1 LFPRAFELTFAHG
14 DASAALD
21 EVEALHNQK
30 IARRPPR
37 VARGAA
43 EPKSALPSREEVMA
57 FIGGAAAPNGERAPA
72 RVTKRDIA
80 RAFGVKGEAKAEL
93 KLIIKDLQAEGAVAR
108 GRKALTVQG
117 RLPSLVVADIA
128 EVDRDGELIAKPVE
142 WSGDGPAPRILV
154 RRSRLKRDR
163 GSTPGLGARVLM
175 RVEFDA
181 NAGQKAPAYSGR
193 VIKILDKMKARAFAV
208 YRVAADGSGRA
219 LPVDKKAA
227 GREFVVPH
235 GMAGEARDGD
245 LVAIEPLREGRL
257 GSPPARVVETIGSV
271 KSERAVSLIALE
283 THHIPHVFS
292 PAALKEAEA
301 ARPVRLSPPR
311 EDWRALPLVTIDPPD
326 AKDHDDAVHA
336 VLDSDPQ
343 NPGGFVVTVAI
354 ADVAAYVHPGSAMD
368 AQALERGNSV
378 YFPDR
383 VVPML
388 PERISND
395 LCSLRA
401 HQDRPAL
408 AVRMVLGADG
418 RKRSHRFQR
427 IMMRSAAKLSYEQA
441 QAAIDGRPD
450 ETTKS
455 LLDSVLKP
463 LYAAH
468 SVIKIERERRDPL
481 DLDLPERK
489 LVLDS
494 EGRLK
499 DVVWP
504 ERLEAHRLIEEFMIL
519 ANVAAAETLEAA
531 HSPLLYRA
539 HDAPSAEKL
548 EDLIEFLRTIGVKLA
563 KGERVRPSH
572 FNGVLAR
579 VRGHAVEALVNEV
592 VLRAQAQAEYAHE
605 NYGHFGLNL
614 RRYAHFTS
622 PIRRYA
628 DLIIHRALI
637 RALNLGPGG
646 LNDMRAGELAQIAE
660 HISAA
665 ERRAMAAERETVDR
679 VIAAHL
685 ADRVGAIFTGR
696 IAGVTRAGL
705 FVKLS
710 DTGADGFV
718 PAATLGDDYFR
729 FEEANRAMVGAR
741 TKETFRL
748 GGEVKVR
755 LVEAAP
761 FAGALRFEIVRPAS
775 ESRAVRHRDAPA
787 PRKPIR
793 MGRRR

>member
-1 LFPRAFELTFAHG
+1 MEPLQ
-14 DASAALD
+14 
-21 EVEALHNQK
+21 NQK
-30 IARRPPR
+30 IRRRSVSAVPRLAEAR
-37 VARGAA
+37 AA
-43 EPKSALPSREEVMA
+43 ALPSREEVIA
-57 FIGGAAAPNGERAPA
+57 FIGGAPAPNGEIAPA

-93 KLIIKDLQAEGAVAR
+93 KLLIKDLQADGAVAR
-108 GRKALTVQG
+108 GRKALTVEG
-117 RLPSLVVADIA
+117 RLPSLVVADIS
-128 EVDRDGELIAKPVE
+128 ERDRDGELIAKPVE
-142 WSGDGPAPRILV
+142 WDSDDPAPRIFV
-154 RRSRLKRDR
+154 RRPRTKRDR
-163 GSTPGLGARVLM
+163 GPAPGVGARVLM
-175 RVEFDA
+175 RVDFHPDA
-181 NAGQKAPAYSGR
+181 GPKAPAYSGR
-193 VIKILDKMKARAFAV
+193 VVKILDKMRARAFAV
-208 YRVAADGSGRA
+208 YRGAADGSGRA

-227 GREFVVPH
+227 GREYLVPA

-257 GSPPARVVETIGSV
+257 GLPPARVVETLGSV

-292 PAALKEAEA
+292 LATLKEAEG
-301 ARPVRLSPPR
+301 ARPVRLISPR
-311 EDWRALPLVTIDPPD
+311 EDWRTLPLVTIDPPD

-336 VLDSDPQ
+336 ELDPDLGNS
-343 NPGGFVVTVAI
+343 GGFIVTVAI
-354 ADVAAYVHPGSAMD
+354 ADVAAYVQPGMAMD
-368 AQALERGNSV
+368 REALERGNSV

-395 LCSLRA
+395 LCSLRP
-401 HQDRPAL
+401 HEDRPAL
-408 AVRMVLGADG
+408 ALRMVLGADG
-418 RKRSHRFQR
+418 RKRSHKFHR

-450 ETTKS
+450 ETTAP
-455 LLDSVLKP
+455 LLDAALKP
-463 LYAAH
+463 LYAAYAA
-468 SVIKIERERRDPL
+468 IRIERERRDPL

-499 DVVWP
+499 DVRWP
-504 ERLEAHRLIEEFMIL
+504 ERLDAHRLIEEFMIL
-519 ANVAAAETLEAA
+519 ANVAAAESLEAA
-531 HSPLLYRA
+531 QSPLLYRA

-548 EDLIEFLRTIGVKLA
+548 DNLIEFLRTIGVKLA

-572 FNGVLAR
+572 FNGVLTK
-579 VRGHAVEALVNEV
+579 VRGQAVEALVNEV
-592 VLRAQAQAEYAHE
+592 VLRAQAQAEYSHE

-628 DLIIHRALI
+628 DLIVHRALI

-646 LNDMRAGELAQIAE
+646 LNDMRAGELAEIAE

-679 VIAAHL
+679 VVAAHL
-685 ADRVGAIFTGR
+685 ADRVGAVFAGR
-696 IAGVTRAGL
+696 IAGVTRVGL
-705 FVKLS
+705 FVKLAE
-710 DTGADGFV
+710 TGADGFI
-718 PAATLGDDYFR
+718 PAGTLGDEYFR
-729 FEEANRAMVGAR
+729 FEEASRALVGTR
-741 TKETFRL
+741 SKETFRL
-748 GGEVKVR
+748 GGSVNVR

-761 FAGALRFEIVRPAS
+761 FAGALRFEIVRPGS
-775 ESRAVRHRDAPA
+775 ESRNVRNASAPIA
-787 PRKPIR
+787 RKAIYR
-793 MGRRR
+793 GKRR

>member
-1 LFPRAFELTFAHG
+1 
-14 DASAALD
+14 
-21 EVEALHNQK
+21 VEAK
-30 IARRPPR
+30 
-37 VARGAA
+37 AA
-43 EPKSALPSREEVMA
+43 TLPSREEVIA
-57 FIGGAAAPNGERAPA
+57 FIGGAPAPNGERAPA
-72 RVTKRDIA
+72 QVTKRDIA

-93 KLIIKDLQAEGAVAR
+93 KLLIKDLQAEGAVAH
-108 GRKALTVQG
+108 GRKALTAQG

-128 EVDRDGELIAKPVE
+128 EKDRYGELIAKPVE
-142 WSGDGPAPRILV
+142 WNGDEPAPRILV
-154 RRSRLKRDR
+154 RRSRVKRDR
-163 GSTPGLGARVLM
+163 SPAPSVGARVLM
-175 RVEFDA
+175 RVEFDP
-181 NAGQKAPAYSGR
+181 NAGLKAPAYSGR
-193 VIKILDKMKARAFAV
+193 VVKILDKMKARTFAV
-208 YRVAADGSGRA
+208 YRSAADGSGRA
-219 LPVDKKAA
+219 VPVDKKAA
-227 GREFVVPH
+227 GREFVVPA
-235 GMAGEARDGD
+235 GMAGEAKDGD

-257 GSPPARVVETIGSV
+257 GFPPARVVETIDSV

-292 PAALKEAEA
+292 SAALKEAED
-301 ARPVRLSPPR
+301 ARPVRLSGSR
-311 EDWRALPLVTIDPPD
+311 EDWRSLPLVTIDPPD

-336 VLDSDPQ
+336 ELDLDSK
-343 NPGGFVVTVAI
+343 NPGGFIVTVAI
-354 ADVAAYVHPGSAMD
+354 ADVAAYVQPGMAMD
-368 AQALERGNSV
+368 REALERGNSV

-395 LCSLRA
+395 LCSLRQ
-401 HQDRPAL
+401 HEDRPAL
-408 AVRMVLGADG
+408 ALRMVLGADG
-418 RKRSHRFQR
+418 RKRSHKFHR

-450 ETTKS
+450 ETTEP
-455 LLDSVLKP
+455 LVDTVLKP

-468 SVIKIERERRDPL
+468 SVVKIEREQRNPL

-499 DVVWP
+499 DVRWP

-519 ANVAAAETLEAA
+519 ANVAAAESLEAA

-548 EDLIEFLRTIGVKLA
+548 DDLIEFLRTIGVKLA
-563 KGERVRPSH
+563 KGERVRPAH
-572 FNGVLAR
+572 FNGILSR
-579 VRGHAVEALVNEV
+579 VRGQGVEALVNEV
-592 VLRAQAQAEYAHE
+592 VLRAQAQAEYSHE

-628 DLIIHRALI
+628 DLIVHRALV

-660 HISAA
+660 HISGA

-685 ADRVGAIFTGR
+685 ADRVGAVFAGR
-696 IAGVTRAGL
+696 IAGVTRVGL

-710 DTGADGFV
+710 ETGADGFI
-718 PAATLGDDYFR
+718 PAGTLGDEYFR
-729 FEEANRAMVGAR
+729 FEEANRALVG
-741 TKETFRL
+741 TGSKETFRL
-748 GGEVKVR
+748 GGGVNVR

-761 FAGALRFEIVRPAS
+761 FAGALRFEIVRPGSEARVRNGGAS
-775 ESRAVRHRDAPA
+775 A
-787 PRKPIR
+787 PRKSVYK
-793 MGRRR
+793 GKRR

>member
-1 LFPRAFELTFAHG
+1 MEPLQNLKIRRRSPSAAHG
-14 DASAALD
+14 A
-21 EVEALHNQK
+21 VEA
-30 IARRPPR
+30 R
-37 VARGAA
+37 AA
-43 EPKSALPSREEVMA
+43 ALPSREEVIA
-57 FIGGAAAPNGERAPA
+57 FIGGAPAPNGEKAPA

-93 KLIIKDLQAEGAVAR
+93 KLLIKDLQAEGAVAR
-108 GRKALTVQG
+108 GRKALTVEG
-117 RLPSLVVADIA
+117 RLPSLVVADIF
-128 EVDRDGELIAKPVE
+128 ERDRDGELIAKPVE
-142 WSGDGPAPRILV
+142 WSDDGPAPRILV
-154 RRSRLKRDR
+154 RRSRAKRDR
-163 GSTPGLGARVLM
+163 APAPGLGARVLM
-175 RVEFDA
+175 RVEFDP
-181 NAGQKAPAYSGR
+181 NADSRAPPYSGR
-193 VIKILDKMKARAFAV
+193 VVKILDKLKARSFAV
-208 YRVAADGSGRA
+208 YRVVADGSGRA
-219 LPVDKKAA
+219 LPVEKRAA
-227 GREFVVPH
+227 GREFVVPA
-235 GMAGEARDGD
+235 GMAGEAKDGD

-257 GSPPARVVETIGSV
+257 GLPPARVVETIGSV

-301 ARPVRLSPPR
+301 ARPIRLAASR

-336 VLDSDPQ
+336 TLDSDPR

-354 ADVAAYVHPGSAMD
+354 ADVAAYVHPGMAMD
-368 AQALERGNSV
+368 GQALERGNSV

-401 HQDRPAL
+401 LEDRPAL
-408 AVRMVLGADG
+408 AVRMILSADG
-418 RKRSHRFQR
+418 RKRSHQFHRV
-427 IMMRSAAKLSYEQA
+427 MMRSAAKLFYEQA
-441 QAAIDGRPD
+441 QAAVDGRPD
-450 ETTKS
+450 ETTKP
-455 LLDSVLKP
+455 LIDSVLRP

-468 SVIKIERERRDPL
+468 SVIRIERERRDPL

-499 DVVWP
+499 DVRWP
-504 ERLEAHRLIEEFMIL
+504 ERLDAHRLIEEFMIL

-572 FNGVLAR
+572 FNGVLSR
-579 VRGHAVEALVNEV
+579 VRGQAVEALVNEV
-592 VLRAQAQAEYAHE
+592 VLRAQAQAEYSHE

-628 DLIIHRALI
+628 DLVVHRALI

-685 ADRVGAIFTGR
+685 VDRVGAVFTGR

-710 DTGADGFV
+710 ETGADGFV

-729 FEEANRAMVGAR
+729 FEEANRAMVGTR

-775 ESRAVRHRDAPA
+775 ESRSAQNPSALA
-787 PRKPIR
+787 PRKAIYK
-793 MGRRR
+793 GKRR

>member
-1 LFPRAFELTFAHG
+1 
-14 DASAALD
+14 
-21 EVEALHNQK
+21 
-30 IARRPPR
+30 
-37 VARGAA
+37 
-43 EPKSALPSREEVMA
+43 MA
-57 FIGGAAAPNGERAPA
+57 FIGGAPAPNGERAPA
-72 RVTKRDIA
+72 RLTKRDIA
-80 RAFGVKGEAKAEL
+80 RAFGVKGEAKAGL
-93 KLIIKDLQAEGAVAR
+93 KLLIKDLQAEGTVAR

-117 RLPSLVVADIA
+117 RLPSLVVADVA
-128 EVDRDGELIAKPVE
+128 DLDRDGELIAKPAE
-142 WSGDGPAPRILV
+142 WGGEGPAPRILV
-154 RRSRLKRDR
+154 RRPHAKRDR
-163 GSTPGLGARVLM
+163 APAPRVGDRVLM

-181 NAGQKAPAYSGR
+181 DAGPKAPAYSGR
-193 VIKILDKMKARAFAV
+193 VIKILDKLKARAFAV

-219 LPVDKKAA
+219 VSVEKRAA
-227 GREFVVPH
+227 GREFVVPA
-235 GMAGEARDGD
+235 GMAGEAKDGD
-245 LVAIEPLREGRL
+245 FVAIEPLREGRL
-257 GSPPARVVETIGSV
+257 GLPPARVVETIGSV

-292 PAALKEAEA
+292 AAALKEAEA
-301 ARPVRLSPPR
+301 TRPVRLTAPR

-336 VLDSDPQ
+336 VLDSDPK
-343 NPGGFVVTVAI
+343 NPDGFVVTVAI
-354 ADVAAYVHPGSAMD
+354 ADVAAYVQPGTAMD
-368 AQALERGNSV
+368 GQALEHGNSV

-401 HQDRPAL
+401 HEDRPAL

-418 RKRSHRFQR
+418 RKRSHKFHR
-427 IMMRSAAKLSYEQA
+427 IMMRSAARLSYEQA
-441 QAAIDGRPD
+441 QGAIDGRPD
-450 ETTKS
+450 ETTKP
-455 LLDSVLKP
+455 LLEGVLKP

-468 SVIKIERERRDPL
+468 SVIRIERERRDPL

-494 EGRLK
+494 EGRVK
-499 DVVWP
+499 DVRWP

-539 HDAPSAEKL
+539 HDAPSVEKL

-572 FNGVLAR
+572 FNDVLSR
-579 VRGHAVEALVNEV
+579 VRGQAVEALVNEV
-592 VLRAQAQAEYAHE
+592 VLRAQAQAEYSHE

-628 DLIIHRALI
+628 DLVVHRALI
-637 RALNLGPGG
+637 RALNLGAGG

-685 ADRVGAIFTGR
+685 ADRVGAVFSGR

-710 DTGADGFV
+710 ETGADGFV

-729 FEEANRAMVGAR
+729 FEEARRAMVGTR

-748 GGEVKVR
+748 GGAVQVR

-761 FAGALRFEIVRPAS
+761 FAGALRFEIVRAAS
-775 ESRAVRHRDAPA
+775 ESRAGRNRSAPG
-787 PRKPIR
+787 PRQPIR
-793 MGRRR
+793 KGKRR

>member
-1 LFPRAFELTFAHG
+1 MEPLQNQKLRRRS
-14 DASAALD
+14 ASAAHGA
-21 EVEALHNQK
+21 VEA
-30 IARRPPR
+30 R
-37 VARGAA
+37 AA
-43 EPKSALPSREEVMA
+43 ALPSREEVIA
-57 FIGGAAAPNGERAPA
+57 FIGGAPAPNGEKAPA

-93 KLIIKDLQAEGAVAR
+93 KLLIKDLQAEGAVAR
-108 GRKALTVQG
+108 GRKALTVEG
-117 RLPSLVVADIA
+117 RLPSLVVADIF
-128 EVDRDGELIAKPVE
+128 ERDRDGELIAKPVE
-142 WSGDGPAPRILV
+142 WSDDGPAPRILV
-154 RRSRLKRDR
+154 RRSRAKRDR
-163 GSTPGLGARVLM
+163 APAPGLGARVLM
-175 RVEFDA
+175 RVEFDP
-181 NAGQKAPAYSGR
+181 NADSRAPPYSGR
-193 VIKILDKMKARAFAV
+193 VVKILDKLKARSFAV
-208 YRVAADGSGRA
+208 YRAVADGSGRA
-219 LPVDKKAA
+219 LPVEKRAA
-227 GREFVVPH
+227 GREFVVPA
-235 GMAGEARDGD
+235 GMAGEAKDGD
-245 LVAIEPLREGRL
+245 LVAIEPLRDGRL
-257 GSPPARVVETIGSV
+257 GLPPARVVETIGSV

-301 ARPVRLSPPR
+301 ARPIRLAASR

-336 VLDSDPQ
+336 TLDSDPR

-354 ADVAAYVHPGSAMD
+354 ADVAAYVHPGMAMD
-368 AQALERGNSV
+368 GQALERGNSV

-401 HQDRPAL
+401 LEDRPAL
-408 AVRMVLGADG
+408 AVRMILSADG
-418 RKRSHRFQR
+418 RKRSHHFHRV
-427 IMMRSAAKLSYEQA
+427 MMRSAAKLSYEQA

-450 ETTKS
+450 ETTKPMI
-455 LLDSVLKP
+455 DSVLKP

-468 SVIKIERERRDPL
+468 SVIRIERERRDPL

-499 DVVWP
+499 DVRWP
-504 ERLEAHRLIEEFMIL
+504 ERLDAHRLIEEFMIL

-572 FNGVLAR
+572 FNGVLSR
-579 VRGHAVEALVNEV
+579 VRGQAVEALVNEV
-592 VLRAQAQAEYAHE
+592 VLRAQAQAEYSHE

-628 DLIIHRALI
+628 DLVVHRALI

-685 ADRVGAIFTGR
+685 VDRVGAVFTGR

-710 DTGADGFV
+710 ETGADGFV

-729 FEEANRAMVGAR
+729 FEEANRAMVGTR

-775 ESRAVRHRDAPA
+775 ESRSAQNPSALA
-787 PRKPIR
+787 PRKAIYK
-793 MGRRR
+793 GKRR